1 MPIRITPSLWYTLNA
16 RLRPMRS
23 NAHEHLPHRSS
34 RLFRIADDRGHRH
47 QPANQDRL
55 RFSGRRTPPRARPD
69 LYHFSGRQSGGGLY
83 GGRDRAGLSP
93 WTVGVVVGG
102 LGEHRDICAGDHA
115 RPPAVGDRAAIF
127 AAHHGRFS
135 GMALWP
141 SGQGRHCCAAVAG
154 DAGDSRGAV
163 DRDFLESTVPPAD
176 SWPPPSS
183 ISSN

>member
-23 NAHEHLPHRSS
+23 NAHEHLSHRSS

-55 RFSGRRTPPRARPD
+55 RLPGRRTPPRPRPD

-93 WTVGVVVGG
+93 GTVGVVVGG
-102 LGEHRDICAGDHA
+102 LGEYRDICAGDNA
-115 RPPAVGDRAAIF
+115 RPPAVGDPAAIF
-127 AAHHGRFS
+127 AAHHGRISGVAVWPIEEDSDRVAAFAPDPRGFS
-135 GMALWP
+135 WVG
-141 SGQGRHCCAAVAG
+141 
-154 DAGDSRGAV
+154 
-163 DRDFLESTVPPAD
+163 
-176 SWPPPSS
+176 
-183 ISSN
+183 